1 MIMIK
6 MEIPNYDTKTKNKK
20 FKQLYSFTPN
30 DTFRMLICGNSG
42 SGKTNL
48 LFHMLIEPL
57 FYYEKICLHAKNLE
71 QEKYQNL
78 MKEINEASNEEAG
91 YKIMEV
97 SNDEILPVT
106 HLPYED
112 NQKNIIFDDYVFE
125 KNQREI
131 VDYFIQGRHKNCSV
145 IYLSQSFY
153 KTPRNVR
160 LNCSHYCI
168 YEFPSARER
177 SMISSE
183 LGVEKEQYKKATKK
197 PFSFLYIDKPKKKV
211 KRNFTGEL

>member
-1 MIMIK
+1 
-6 MEIPNYDTKTKNKK
+6 MEIPNYDVDNKNKK
-20 FKQLYSFTPN
+20 FKQLYSFMPN

-48 LFHMLIEPL
+48 LYHMLIEPL
-57 FYYEKICLHAKNLE
+57 LYSDKIYLYAKNLE

-78 MKEINEASNEEAG
+78 MKEMNEVSEEAG
-91 YKIMEV
+91 YNVMEV
-97 SNDEILPVT
+97 SNDAIISIS
-106 HLPYED
+106 HLPYGD
-112 NQKNIIFDDYVFE
+112 NQKLVIFDDYVCE

-153 KTPRNVR
+153 KTPRDIR

-168 YEFPSARER
+168 YEFPSLRER
-177 SMISSE
+177 NMISSE
-183 LGVEKEQYKKATKK
+183 LGVDKEQFKKATKK
-197 PFSFLYIDKPKKKV
+197 PFSFLYVDKPRKRV
-211 KRNFTGEL
+211 KRNFTGEV

>member
-1 MIMIK
+1 
-6 MEIPNYDTKTKNKK
+6 MEIPNYDTNSKNKK
-20 FKQLYSFTPN
+20 FKQVQPFMPN

-48 LFHMLIEPL
+48 LYHMLIHPL
-57 FYYEKICLHAKNLE
+57 LYYDEIHLYAKNLE

-78 MKEINEASNEEAG
+78 LDRLNSISKQTG
-91 YKIMEV
+91 YDIMTI
-97 SNDEILPVT
+97 SNDTIIPIK

-112 NQKNIIFDDYVFE
+112 NQKILIFDDYVCE

-153 KTPRNVR
+153 TTPRDIR
-160 LNCSHYCI
+160 LTCSHYCI

-211 KRNFTGEL
+211 KRNVTGEL

>member
-1 MIMIK
+1 
-6 MEIPNYDTKTKNKK
+6 MEIPNYDSDTKYKK
-20 FKQLYSFTPN
+20 FKQHYSFMPN

-48 LFHMLIEPL
+48 LYHMLNEPL
-57 FYYEKICLHAKNLE
+57 LYYDEIHLYAKNLE

-78 MKEINEASNEEAG
+78 MNKMNKISREAG
-91 YKIMEV
+91 YDIMTV
-97 SNDEILPVT
+97 SNDKIFPINDLD
-106 HLPYED
+106 YED
-112 NQKNIIFDDYVFE
+112 NQKLVIFDDYVCE
-125 KNQREI
+125 KNQRQI

-153 KTPRNVR
+153 KTPRDIR

-168 YEFPSARER
+168 YEFPSLRER
-177 SMISSE
+177 SMITSE
-183 LGVEKEQYKKATKK
+183 LVVDKEKFKKATKK
-197 PFSFLYIDKPKKKV
+197 PFSFLYVDKPRKKE